1 MARAKI
7 STTMQATGIC
17 WYQAKLWNISTG
29 QVPSSLKTQAGEL
42 AGPVVMSPASAGQNP
57 DNTGAA
63 PARKSRVKAGG
74 EAWFIANS
82 TAGWKAGIC

>member
-57 DNTGAA
+57 DNIGLASVLGLSAWGGAA
-63 PARKSRVKAGG
+63 AAIMTAWG
-74 EAWFIANS
+74 E
-82 TAGWKAGIC
+82 